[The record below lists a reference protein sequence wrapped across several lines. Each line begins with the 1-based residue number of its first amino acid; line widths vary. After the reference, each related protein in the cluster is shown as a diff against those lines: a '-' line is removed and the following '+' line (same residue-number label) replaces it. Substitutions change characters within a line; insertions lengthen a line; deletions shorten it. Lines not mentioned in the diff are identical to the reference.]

1 MGDLV
6 LTATG
11 DLSRNRRVGLAIGQG
26 RTLDDILDELGEV
39 AEGVITTATAREL
52 AAREGVEMPITEQ
65 IYAMLYE
72 KRPVKDALSELLGR
86 ERKAER
92 ETTLSTG

>member
-1 MGDLV
+1 M

-11 DLSRNRRVGLAIGQG
+11 DLSRNRRVGLALGQG
-26 RTLDDILDELGEV
+26 RTLEDILEELGEV

-65 IYAMLYE
+65 IYAMLYD
-72 KRPVKDALSELLGR
+72 KRPVREALSELLGR

-92 ETTLSTG
+92 ETTLSAG